1 MLSKLTW
8 ALRRTT
14 IHSMTIAEKSPV
26 SRPPKAP
33 RAARRSKSSN
43 QAEMRVF
50 AFSGDPEMAS
60 ALPLPDHARLAM
72 VTTSRSAVQQMM
84 DRGFELEPLSDR
96 ALILDKG
103 EQDNGNMS
111 AAFQPD
117 ARARSILRGRQMAR
131 HDIAAAGG
139 TYDLDDVRGLLGDI
153 SRQAVDKR
161 VREGSLIAVSGP
173 KNRRRYPTVQF
184 ETNGTVVAGL
194 REVQAALPTRNPW
207 AVLNFLVRPEAR
219 LEGSPP
225 IALLRQGRVAEVV
238 EAARRMG
245 EQGA

>member
-1 MLSKLTW
+1 
-8 ALRRTT
+8 
-14 IHSMTIAEKSPV
+14 MTIAEKGSV
-26 SRPPKAP
+26 SRRPKVP
-33 RAARRSKSSN
+33 RTAHRSKSSN
-43 QAEMRVF
+43 QAEMFVF
-50 AFSGDPEMAS
+50 AFSGGPEMAS
-60 ALPLPDHARLAM
+60 ALPLPNHARLAM

-96 ALILDKG
+96 AIVSDVG
-103 EQDNGNMS
+103 SPGDQMS

-117 ARARSILRGRQMAR
+117 ARARSILRGRQMAND
-131 HDIAAAGG
+131 DIAAAGG
-139 TYDLDDVRGLLGDI
+139 TYDLDEVRGLLGDI

-184 ETNGTVVAGL
+184 ETNGTIVAGL

-219 LEGSPP
+219 LAGSPP

-238 EAARRMG
+238 EVARRMG